1 MDDLSYMRLAL
12 DQAQLAYDQD
22 EVPVGAVLVDK
33 NGVLLASAY
42 NQVISLHDPSAH
54 AEVQVM
60 RKASVQLQNYRL
72 VDTTLFVS
80 LEPCMMCYG
89 AMVHARIKR
98 LVYATPE
105 PKAGV
110 VTSQLKVPSLNFLN
124 HKISVDCG
132 PMGDESRA
140 LLQQFFAKKR
150 LNKKS

>member
-60 RKASVQLQNYRL
+60 RKASGLLQNYRL
-72 VDTTLFVS
+72 VDTTLYVS

-89 AMVHARIKR
+89 AMVHARISQ
-98 LVYATPE
+98 VYFGALE
-105 PKAGV
+105 PKTGALISSH
-110 VTSQLKVPSLNFLN
+110 TLLDQQCFY
-124 HKISVDCG
+124 KI
-132 PMGDESRA
+132 
-140 LLQQFFAKKR
+140 AKD
-150 LNKKS
+150 N